1 MKKSQKSERVT
12 FMLIEEELIF
22 LKSRAQQSGF
32 SNFSEFLRVMV
43 FNNLKGFNP
52 DFRGE

>member
-1 MKKSQKSERVT
+1 
-12 FMLIEEELIF
+12 MLTEDELDS
-22 LKSRAQQSGF
+22 LKLKARQSGF